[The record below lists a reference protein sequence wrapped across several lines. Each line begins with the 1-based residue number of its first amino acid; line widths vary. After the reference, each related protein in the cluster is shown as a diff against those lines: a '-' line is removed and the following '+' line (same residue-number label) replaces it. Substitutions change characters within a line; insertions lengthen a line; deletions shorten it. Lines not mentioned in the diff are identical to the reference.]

1 MTVTSA
7 CADFTVGLQF
17 TDIPADA
24 VKWAK
29 WGILDTTGVSLAGST
44 TETSSVIK
52 NYLDFVGGNPHSRVI
67 GLGTA
72 TSAPEAAM
80 ADGTLAHVLD
90 YDDVGGFGHPT
101 AVLAPVIFALADL
114 TKPSGKE
121 ALIAYAAGYE
131 VGNTM
136 ADRNTFGKID
146 TKSWHLGWHPTGP
159 YGTIGATC
167 TAARLLKLT
176 REQTMHA
183 LGIAASE
190 ACGIQKNFGTM
201 TKPLHAGLAARNGV
215 FAALLAQRGFTAD
228 MDALG
233 GEQGFLR
240 AFKGPGDYTEDI
252 VCAKLGKV
260 WSLSRGLVIKWY
272 PACWSTH
279 RATSGVIELVKENKL
294 KPADIDTIEVDFR
307 LIPLLHTEPQTG
319 LQGKFSMAFNNA
331 LGVLK
336 GWSEISDYTGSRTQ
350 EPTVLAIMQK
360 LRHVDDPVDGSVQVT
375 IVTTDG
381 RRLPKN
387 VKHAPGDPTYGLQE
401 ERTLKKYRDCAA
413 YRLSPD
419 AVDKVEYDLLNLEN
433 ISDLSSL
440 MNTLTGATLTARHT
454 VPA

>member
-1 MTVTSA
+1 MSVTSA
-7 CADFTVGLQF
+7 CADFTVGLRF
-17 TDIPADA
+17 DSIPPEA

-29 WGILDTTGVSLAGST
+29 WGMLDCTGVALAGAST
-44 TETSSVIK
+44 ELARIV
-52 NYLDFVGGNPHSRVI
+52 NDYLGFVGGAPQARVV

-72 TSAPEAAM
+72 ANAPEAAM
-80 ADGTLAHVLD
+80 ANGALAHALD
-90 YDDVGGFGHPT
+90 FDDVGGFGHPT
-101 AVLAPVIFALADL
+101 AVLLPVIYALADL

-121 ALIAYAAGYE
+121 AIAAYVAGYE
-131 VGNTM
+131 VGNCA

-201 TKPLHAGLAARNGV
+201 TKPMHAGLAARNGV

-228 MDALG
+228 TDALG

-240 AFKGPGDYTEDI
+240 AFKGPGDYTEEL
-252 VCAKLGKV
+252 VCSKLGKTYA
-260 WSLSRGLVIKWY
+260 LSRGLVIKWY

-279 RATSGVIELVKENKL
+279 RATSGVIELVKKHGL
-294 KPADIDTIEVDFR
+294 KPDDIQTIEVDLR
-307 LIPLLHTEPQTG
+307 LIPLLHTDPKTG
-319 LQGKFSMAFNNA
+319 LQGKFSMSFNLA

-336 GWSEISDYTGSRTQ
+336 GWSEIPDYTAPRTQ
-350 EPTVLAIMQK
+350 EAGLRAIMQK
-360 LRHVDDPVDGSVQVT
+360 VKHVPDPADGSVNVT
-375 IVTTDG
+375 IVTRDG
-381 RRLPKN
+381 KRLELN
-387 VKHAPGDPTYGLQE
+387 VKHAPGDPTFGLQE
-401 ERTLKKYRDCAA
+401 ERTLNKFRACAA
-413 YRLSPD
+413 YRLGPD
-419 AVDKVEYDLLNLEN
+419 AVKKVETDLLDLDSRSDIGGLMEALTR
-433 ISDLSSL
+433 ISSAPRVS
-440 MNTLTGATLTARHT
+440 

>member
-1 MTVTSA
+1 MSVTSA
-7 CADFTVGLQF
+7 CADFTLGLKLA
-17 TDIPADA
+17 DVPADA

-29 WGILDTTGVSLAGST
+29 WGILDCTGVALAGSA
-44 TETSSVIK
+44 TETSAIIN
-52 NYLDFVGGNPHSRVI
+52 NYLEFVGGNPQARVL
-67 GLGTA
+67 GLGVK

-80 ADGTLAHVLD
+80 ANGTLAHALD

-101 AVLAPVIFALADL
+101 AVLAPVIYALADL

-121 ALIAYAAGYE
+121 ALEAYVAGYE
-131 VGNTM
+131 VGNAM
-136 ADRNTFGKID
+136 ADRNTIGKID

-159 YGTIGATC
+159 YGTIGATA

-183 LGIAASE
+183 FSIAASE

-228 MDALG
+228 ADALG

-240 AFKGPGDYTEDI
+240 AFKGPGDYTEEL

-260 WSLSRGLVIKWY
+260 WALSRGLIIKWY

-279 RATSGVIELVKENKL
+279 RATSGVIALVKEHNL
-294 KPADIDTIEVDFR
+294 KPADIEAIEVDFR
-307 LIPLLHTEPQTG
+307 LIPLLHTKPATG

-336 GWSEISDYTGSRTQ
+336 GWSEIPDYTAGRTQ
-350 EPTVLAIMQK
+350 EPAVRAVMQK
-360 LRHVDDPVDGSVQVT
+360 LKHVDDPADGSVQVT
-375 IVTTDG
+375 IVTSDG

-387 VKHAPGDPTYGLQE
+387 VMHAPGDPTWGLQE
-401 ERTLKKYRDCAA
+401 ERTLNKYRGCAA
-413 YRLSPD
+413 YRLSPEQ
-419 AVDKVEYDLLNLEN
+419 VKSVEHDLLNLETVK
-433 ISDLSSL
+433 DLVPL
-440 MNTLTGATLTARHT
+440 MNALAGSKQAARQT

>member
-7 CADFTVGLQF
+7 CADFTIGLKLA
-17 TDIPADA
+17 DIPAEA
-24 VKWAK
+24 VKWVK
-29 WGILDTTGVSLAGST
+29 WGILDTTGVTLAGST
-44 TETSSVIK
+44 TETSSVISK
-52 NYLDFVGGNPHSRVI
+52 YLDFVGGNPQARVV
-67 GLGTA
+67 GLGTV

-80 ADGTLAHVLD
+80 AGGTLAHALD

-101 AVLAPVIFALADL
+101 AVLAPAIFALADL

-121 ALIAYAAGYE
+121 VIEAYVAGYE
-131 VGNTM
+131 VGNAM

-159 YGTIGATC
+159 YGTIGATA

-183 LGIAASE
+183 FGIAASE

-240 AFKGPGDYTEDI
+240 AFKGPGDYTEEL

-260 WSLSRGLVIKWY
+260 WSMSRGLVIKWY

-279 RATSGVIELVKENKL
+279 RATSGVIELVKEHKL
-294 KPADIDTIEVDFR
+294 KPADIEAIEVDFR
-307 LIPLLHTEPQTG
+307 LIPLLHTKPQTG

-336 GWSEISDYTGSRTQ
+336 GWSEIPDYTATRTQ
-350 EPTVLAIMQK
+350 EPEVRAVMQK
-360 LRHVDDPVDGSVQVT
+360 LKHVDDPADGSVQVT

-381 RRLPKN
+381 RRLQKN
-387 VKHAPGDPTYGLQE
+387 IKHAPGDPSFGLQE
-401 ERTLKKYRDCAA
+401 ERTRNKYRACAA
-413 YRLSPD
+413 FRLSPD
-419 AVDKVEYDLLNLEN
+419 AVLAVEKDLLDLEN
-433 ISDLSSL
+433 VASL
-440 MNTLTGATLTARHT
+440 VPLMDALAGSKQPARQT